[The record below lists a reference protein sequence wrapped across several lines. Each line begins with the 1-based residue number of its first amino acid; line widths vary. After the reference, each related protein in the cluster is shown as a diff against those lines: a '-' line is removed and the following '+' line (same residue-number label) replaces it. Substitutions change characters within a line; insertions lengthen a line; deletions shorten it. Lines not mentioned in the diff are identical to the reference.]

1 MIHRQPATV
10 RGTARNTLLDEVHA
24 FDTVVH
30 IGIDGVGSFD
40 LLARF
45 DVDHRIKSSAV
56 DVSERFE
63 ERLRVPTG

>member
-10 RGTARNTLLDEVHA
+10 GGTARNALLDEVHA

-45 DVDHRIKSSAV
+45 DVYHRIKSSAINIG
-56 DVSERFE
+56 ERFE
-63 ERLRVPTG
+63 ERFRVPTG